1 MCISLFKNDLCKN
14 FIWKVRVL
22 NFNNFKTLLLHFW
35 GWKINLS
42 GISPAKRSRSGPNSD
57 MSRTDNVQGILGAI
71 GPFWAKWGLGQVPRS
86 LSLLCG
92 NPEDHSATLQ
102 RPIFTEFSHETYSS
116 VSRQWIRKDIFETFY
131 FRGHLPPKSENENR
145 SNRHLTQSRLQ
156 VTGCIAERYCLLH
169 VVVQGPGS
177 FRGRST
183 YCMTYGC
190 GATRRQIFYNFRTCR
205 WPAYSPGVIL
215 QNHSIFPRGSRKSKG
230 VPSGTG
236 DFLRLLVGDLATPK
250 LVQIFVYGKWLYPYI
265 MLLHGA
271 LDLDQKC
278 LKTHNSEDKCTFPP
292 NIFTPTAK
300 ITRNPHF
307 GGTFNAKPIIQSVAR

>member
-1 MCISLFKNDLCKN
+1 MHCREILFTPRC
-14 FIWKVRVL
+14 
-22 NFNNFKTLLLHFW
+22 
-35 GWKINLS
+35 
-42 GISPAKRSRSGPNSD
+42 SPRARE
-57 MSRTDNVQGILGAI
+57 
-71 GPFWAKWGLGQVPRS
+71 FPRS
-86 LSLLCG
+86 VNLLY
-92 NPEDHSATLQ
+92 DVRL
-102 RPIFTEFSHETYSS
+102 
-116 VSRQWIRKDIFETFY
+116 
-131 FRGHLPPKSENENR
+131 R
-145 SNRHLTQSRLQ
+145 SYEASN
-156 VTGCIAERYCLLH
+156 
-169 VVVQGPGS
+169 
-177 FRGRST
+177 
-183 YCMTYGC
+183 
-190 GATRRQIFYNFRTCR
+190 FYNFRTCR

-265 MLLHGA
+265 MVLHGA
-271 LDLDQKC
+271 LDLDRKC